1 VTTGPAR
8 ALLRRLGQFLDG
20 FSAYFSRRAQRDAAS
35 QYLDG
40 LFNDAAQKPMQAM
53 HWAVE

>member
-20 FSAYFSRRAQRDAAS
+20 FNAYFSRRAQRDAAS